1 MKDIADK
8 LEEIKNQTDD
18 EKSKFKQL
26 TKFEETVKNLEKFL
40 TLEKPTYSFPL
51 VDTIGKQT
59 YTSLNKK

>member
-8 LEEIKNQTDD
+8 LEEIKNPTDD
-18 EKSKFKQL
+18 EKSKFEQL